1 MKELTRIQ
9 KCKPHLKVVNFLV
22 AAQAIPIM
30 SYNAKVEFKKEL
42 RANGSWF
49 CNAYCWANFMLTLAV
64 IFSILDIIWF
74 SFAVKVMDSPY
85 DTYVFEGNDVTGGE
99 DWRILLEDAGYTKSG
114 AITMLIL
121 ETIGFILNVMG
132 YFGRHQWYGMSL
144 RFQTISP
151 FLSL

>member
-1 MKELTRIQ
+1 
-9 KCKPHLKVVNFLV
+9 
-22 AAQAIPIM
+22 
-30 SYNAKVEFKKEL
+30 
-42 RANGSWF
+42 
-49 CNAYCWANFMLTLAV
+49 MLTLAV

-132 YFGRHQWYGMSL
+132 YFGLHQWYVMSL
-144 RFQTISP
+144 RFQIVSL
-151 FLSL
+151 FLSLCDL